1 MINHQYTLE
10 RGRQADQS
18 RSMSTPSIKTGYLP
32 RKDKVCLQPVKTNI
46 VILDNIYDFD
56 WYVQVTSVVCFK
68 IPTSRDTKQKRRK
81 LYCWRCWRLRKTIL
95 ACSKSAK
102 TVSSSELTL
111 ICLGQKQI
119 IVRKPKS
126 NTLTISVWQ
135 KTKNNLRH
143 TSSQANLQR
152 CLWNSYA
159 LRLCCSGKRQKHILS
174 VMENS
179 FLFLKQLVEL
189 SKEAL
194 FG

>member
-1 MINHQYTLE
+1 MINFIMIYALFFHVWMIDTHMPYIYNFFKLSEKIYMINHQYTLE

-18 RSMSTPSIKTGYLP
+18 RSMSTPSIKTGDLP

-46 VILDNIYDFD
+46 VISYNIYDFD
-56 WYVQVTSVVCFK
+56 WYVQVTSFVCFK
-68 IPTSRDTKQKRRK
+68 IPTARDNKQKRRK
-81 LYCWRCWRLRKTIL
+81 LYCWRCWRRWRLIKTIL

-135 KTKNNLRH
+135 KTKKQPQTYKF
-143 TSSQANLQR
+143 TS
-152 CLWNSYA
+152 
-159 LRLCCSGKRQKHILS
+159 
-174 VMENS
+174 
-179 FLFLKQLVEL
+179 
-189 SKEAL
+189 
-194 FG
+194 

>member
-18 RSMSTPSIKTGYLP
+18 RSMSTPSIKTGDLP

-46 VILDNIYDFD
+46 VISYNIYDFD
-56 WYVQVTSVVCFK
+56 WYVQVTSFVCFK
-68 IPTSRDTKQKRRK
+68 NPTSRDNKQKRRK
-81 LYCWRCWRLRKTIL
+81 LYCWRCWRCWRRWRLIKTIL

-135 KTKNNLRH
+135 KTKKQPQTYKF
-143 TSSQANLQR
+143 TS
-152 CLWNSYA
+152 
-159 LRLCCSGKRQKHILS
+159 
-174 VMENS
+174 
-179 FLFLKQLVEL
+179 
-189 SKEAL
+189 
-194 FG
+194 